1 MEKSLDSLIGNLEI
15 LDVRSSVHET
25 SKEHV
30 DVLEKHEECN
40 EGEINLEEQMKF
52 ASMLQFQLLSPIVSE
67 ESKGNS
73 TTSCLG
79 EAKLTCK

>member
-30 DVLEKHEECN
+30 DVLEKHKECN
-40 EGEINLEEQMKF
+40 EGEINLEE
-52 ASMLQFQLLSPIVSE
+52 
-67 ESKGNS
+67 
-73 TTSCLG
+73 
-79 EAKLTCK
+79 

>member
-30 DVLEKHEECN
+30 DVLEKHKECN
-40 EGEINLEEQMKF
+40 KGEINLEE
-52 ASMLQFQLLSPIVSE
+52 
-67 ESKGNS
+67 
-73 TTSCLG
+73 
-79 EAKLTCK
+79 